1 MKKFLPVILL
11 SLFVLPIIAFAATDP
26 SIVICN
32 VFDKVKTILAS
43 VGFGI
48 AVIFII
54 VGGIKYMTSG
64 GDAEKATS
72 ARGMIINALIGIAII
87 LAAMFIITMVQGF
100 LSGVGVA
107 LNPFNSPC
115 PPAQ

>member
-11 SLFVLPIIAFAATDP
+11 SLFILPMVAFASTDP
-26 SIVICN
+26 AYVICN
-32 VFDKVKTILAS
+32 IFDKVKTILAS
-43 VGFGI
+43 VGFGL

-54 VGGIKYMTSG
+54 YGGIKYMTSQ
-64 GDAEKATS
+64 GDSEKAGE
-72 ARGMIINALIGIAII
+72 ARKLIVNALIGIAII

-107 LNPFNSPC
+107 LNPFASPC
-115 PPAQ
+115 PPPL